1 MNETIA
7 AIYTEL
13 GIDLNHKSSSL
24 EAIAQS
30 DSRFLKDL
38 KLNVTGVLKS
48 NNFSKKETSLL
59 ALATAINQKNEALI
73 NAFTQMAI
81 KEEATA
87 NEIAEIHA
95 CTSLMN
101 ANNILYRFRHW
112 LPENTYYANT
122 PAGIRMSV
130 MMNPI
135 LGKTFFEIVSLAVS
149 AINGCELCVTAHENS
164 VKQHGG
170 TEAQIYDAIRITAVI
185 KSLSVVI

>member
-13 GIDLNHKSSSL
+13 GIDPAHKSLSL

-38 KLNVTGVLKS
+38 KLNVSGVLKS
-48 NNFSKKETSLL
+48 NNFTKKETTLL
-59 ALATAINQKNEALI
+59 ALAVAVNQKNEALI
-73 NAFTQMAI
+73 KGFTSMAVA
-81 KEEATA
+81 EGANE

-101 ANNILYRFRHW
+101 ANNVLYRFRHW
-112 LPENTYYANT
+112 LPDNTYYNNT
-122 PAGIRMSV
+122 PAGIRMSI
-130 MMNPI
+130 MMNPV
-135 LGKTFFEIVSLAVS
+135 LGKTFFEIVSIAIS
-149 AINGCELCVTAHENS
+149 AINGCEMCVTSHENS

-170 TEAQIYDAIRITAVI
+170 TEAQIYDAIRLTSVI
-185 KSLSVVI
+185 KSLSTVI

>member
-1 MNETIA
+1 MNETIT

-13 GIDLNHKSSSL
+13 GIDINHKSSSL

-38 KLNVTGVLKS
+38 KLNINGVLKS
-48 NNFSKKETSLL
+48 ANFSKKETVLL
-59 ALATAINQKNEALI
+59 ALAVAVNQKNEVLI
-73 NAFTQMAI
+73 QAFTQMATQ
-81 KEEATA
+81 EEATA

-112 LPENTYYANT
+112 LPDNTYYNNT
-122 PAGIRMSV
+122 PAGIRMSI
-130 MMNPI
+130 MMNPV

-149 AINGCELCVTAHENS
+149 AINGCEMCVTSHEQS

-170 TEAQIYDAIRITAVI
+170 TEAQIYDAIRIASVI
-185 KSLSVVI
+185 KSFSVVL